1 MKKRI
6 LLGMCVILTAASVYA
21 MGGSEEAAAV
31 AKADKQLTIHMVFN
45 GMVFD
50 GNWDIY
56 RLAAAKTGVMLKGT
70 ASKNGC
76 FRFTSGYYQL
86 YAKRLGNTRF
96 ERRGCYRLN

>member
-6 LLGMCVILTAASVYA
+6 LMSMCIILTAALMYA
-21 MGGSEEAAAV
+21 MGGSEEAAA

-56 RLAAAKTGVMLKGT
+56 RLAAANPLACLTTPKGANPHQGKPGGVKAFGI
-70 ASKNGC
+70 SFGC
-76 FRFTSGYYQL
+76 
-86 YAKRLGNTRF
+86 
-96 ERRGCYRLN
+96 